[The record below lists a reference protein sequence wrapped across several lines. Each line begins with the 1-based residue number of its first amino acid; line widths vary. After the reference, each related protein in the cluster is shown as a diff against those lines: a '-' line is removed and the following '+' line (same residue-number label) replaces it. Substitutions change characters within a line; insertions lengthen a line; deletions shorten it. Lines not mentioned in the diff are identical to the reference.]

1 MVKQIYSTQ
10 KGMFERESMGLNT
23 EDSEVVFPAQAVSRF
38 LQRRFPVHPETRV
51 LLVALDP
58 SGGGSSSMSLLTTCI
73 YQSRI
78 TVVAFD
84 EAPISGVAEMEI
96 MIMRHVTAVRAAYPN
111 HWLIFALESN
121 LGQEAA
127 HAQAMLQRHRVARH
141 YCIREKHRIGVLTTA
156 ARKALYADNLRFYL
170 EQDAIGLREPCVLTG
185 NPAAGEVDRV
195 QQVLHEQLSNY
206 RRVTVEAAPG
216 RLAKRHFSGKISG
229 SRQGKLCVCECIG
242 PILVRFSSDS
252 RPCTHPFQDDLVL
265 TLQLSCYWL
274 VRFSSR
280 SIPNVQYTQFDV

>member
-1 MVKQIYSTQ
+1 M
-10 KGMFERESMGLNT
+10 
-23 EDSEVVFPAQAVSRF
+23 
-38 LQRRFPVHPETRV
+38 
-51 LLVALDP
+51 LVALDP

-96 MIMRHVTAVRAAYPN
+96 MIMRHVTAVLRRYPN

-185 NPAAGEVDRV
+185 NPPLAKSTACSRCCTSSSAITGG
-195 QQVLHEQLSNY
+195 LPWKP
-206 RRVTVEAAPG
+206 RRVG
-216 RLAKRHFSGKISG
+216 WRNGIS
-229 SRQGKLCVCECIG
+229 QGK
-242 PILVRFSSDS
+242 
-252 RPCTHPFQDDLVL
+252 
-265 TLQLSCYWL
+265 
-274 VRFSSR
+274 
-280 SIPNVQYTQFDV
+280 